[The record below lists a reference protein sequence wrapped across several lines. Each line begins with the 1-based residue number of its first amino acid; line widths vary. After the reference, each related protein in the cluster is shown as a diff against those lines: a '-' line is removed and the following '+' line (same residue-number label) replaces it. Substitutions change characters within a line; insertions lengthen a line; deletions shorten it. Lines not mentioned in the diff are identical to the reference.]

1 MMKRLLL
8 FRSALASLI
17 AKIPQKFVVEA
28 GKLLGMLG
36 YVLDRRHHRIVKRNL
51 KFIYPEWPRDRI
63 RRLSKDIF
71 QNMGITLLEICQ
83 MACLSREDILR
94 KVRIRGRGHLLNAM
108 KSSKGVIL
116 ISAHLGNWEMAPL
129 FISCY
134 LQKPLVLVARGIHPK
149 MLNSWVHRLRT
160 RFGSIV
166 LNKRRAL
173 LTMARV
179 LSQGRTLGLLID
191 QGTRLSEGL
200 EVNFLGRTTTAT
212 PSAALLANRYDSLVI
227 PAFCVRKKETGL
239 TLIVEPPLPLKKTE
253 DAQADLQVNTQIIT
267 DAIEK
272 AVKAYPEQWFWFH
285 KRWKRHH
292 PYLYPEDLAK
302 RQRRR
307 EKRRARLRNA

>member
-1 MMKRLLL
+1 MKRLRLC
-8 FRSALASLI
+8 SNALASLI

-28 GKLLGMLG
+28 GKLLGILG

-51 KFIYPEWPRDRI
+51 KFIYPAWPRDRI
-63 RRLSKDIF
+63 RRLSKDVF

-83 MACLSREDILR
+83 MACLSREDILS
-94 KVRIRGRGHLLNAM
+94 KVRIRGRGHLLKAM
-108 KSSKGVIL
+108 KSSQGVIL
-116 ISAHLGNWEMAPL
+116 ISGHLGNWEMAPL
-129 FISCY
+129 FVSCY

-149 MLNSWVHRLRT
+149 MLNSWIYRLRT
-160 RFGSIV
+160 RFGNVV
-166 LNKRRAL
+166 LNKRGAL

-179 LSQGRTLGLLID
+179 VRQGGTLGLLID

-200 EVNFLGRTTTAT
+200 EVDFLGRTTTAT

-227 PAFCVRKKETGL
+227 PAYCVRRKETGL
-239 TLIVEPPLPLKKTE
+239 TLIIEPPLLLKKTE
-253 DAQADLQVNTQIIT
+253 DARADLQANTQIVT
-267 DAIEK
+267 DAIDK

-302 RQRRR
+302 RRRR
-307 EKRRARLRNA
+307 KEKRRARVGRG